1 MRFEWDGAKRRSNL
15 RDHGIDFTVIEKIL
29 AGATI
34 SVVDDRF
41 DYGEMRI
48 QTFGLL
54 NDKVVA
60 ITHTQTDDVMRLISI
75 RKATK
80 HEEKNYFRKVNN

>member
-1 MRFEWDGAKRRSNL
+1 MRL
-15 RDHGIDFTVIEKIL
+15 
-29 AGATI
+29 
-34 SVVDDRF
+34 
-41 DYGEMRI
+41 

-60 ITHTQTDDVMRLISI
+60 ITHTETDDVMRVISI

-80 HEEKNYFRKVNN
+80 HEEKTYFRKVND

>member
-1 MRFEWDGAKRRSNL
+1 MRFEWDEAKRRSNP

-29 AGATI
+29 AGVTI
-34 SVVDDRF
+34 SFVDDRF
-41 DYGEMRI
+41 DYGEMRL

-60 ITHTQTDDVMRLISI
+60 ITHTQTDYVMRLISI

-80 HEEKNYFRKVNN
+80 HEEKIYFRNVDD

>member
-1 MRFEWDGAKRRSNL
+1 MRFEWDEKKRRANL
-15 RDHGIDFTVIEKIL
+15 HRHGIDFNVVEKIL
-29 AGATI
+29 AGPTI
-34 SVVDDRF
+34 NVEDDRF

-80 HEEKNYFRKVNN
+80 HEEKDYFRKVDD